1 MPGRCLCR
9 ALFICPGEVTI
20 VFRDDKLRERVAV
33 LENQVKDLQ
42 DQVKTFMERQDI
54 LMSNDVAL
62 KQDLEEL
69 KKPKE
74 PKYFG

>member
-1 MPGRCLCR
+1 MPKG
-9 ALFICPGEVTI
+9 GDD
-20 VFRDDKLRERVAV
+20 VFNTKKKYMSQNERIAV

-42 DQVKTFMERQDI
+42 DQVKTFLERQDI

-62 KQDLEEL
+62 KQDIEEM

-74 PKYFG
+74 PQYFG